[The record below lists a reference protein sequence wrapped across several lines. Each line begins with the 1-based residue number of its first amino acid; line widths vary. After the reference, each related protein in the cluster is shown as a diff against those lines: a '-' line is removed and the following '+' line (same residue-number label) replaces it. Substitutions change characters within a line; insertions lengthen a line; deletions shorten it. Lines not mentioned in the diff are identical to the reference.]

1 MNNKTREDKFQRLQ
15 DLILD
20 KYISALEDDA
30 VEVKDLSSAIVFLKN
45 NKVVETNVSISESD
59 IIDGLIE

>member
-1 MNNKTREDKFQRLQ
+1 MTREAKFQKLQ

-20 KYISALEDDA
+20 KYLQALANDE

-45 NKVVETNVSISESD
+45 NKVIQEKNVVSESD
-59 IIDGLIE
+59 IIDGLVEK